1 MAQRIVAAIL
11 MALFACVLY
20 LSVSDIAQVVER
32 GHFGDIF
39 MLLFCVI
46 TCVGWIGFLAALCWP
61 IVRDR
66 STPHDRPVL
75 S

>member
-1 MAQRIVAAIL
+1 MAERTLAAIL
-11 MALFACVLY
+11 MGLFACFLY
-20 LSVSDIAQVVER
+20 ISVSDIVQVVEHGR
-32 GHFGDIF
+32 FGDIF

-46 TCVGWIGFLAALCWP
+46 ACVGWIGFLAALFWP